1 LTTLSELADLVKG
14 KIVGDPTMVITGV
27 SEIQNGRES
36 TITFLGNLKYKK
48 YLPTTGASAV
58 VVPEASLLD
67 NKPGIVHHNPQ
78 LAIAKILGE
87 FTPKL
92 QYTSGV
98 NETAYVD
105 SKAKIGK
112 NVTIGPFSVIE
123 AGVIIGDDSNIGSH
137 TVIDQKTSIGKNCKI
152 FSNIHIYHGTNIGDN
167 AIIHSGT
174 VIGSDGFGFVTD
186 QDINHK
192 IPQNGYVIIGNDVEI
207 GANCAIDRGTIGDT
221 IIEDQCKLDN
231 HVHLAHNVRLGKGC
245 LLTAAVT
252 IAGSVEVGEFCIFAG
267 HVGVAP
273 HVKIGARSVLA
284 AKTGVSKSLTGGK
297 VYAGMPAREIR
308 EQHKREAVYLEVV
321 KIKKRLKILEK
332 RLTQTVNKEPL
343 VHLYHALVL
352 GCIQALR
359 VPLLLNLRLRTM
371 VSNFQE
377 RTLLVVLK

>member
-1 LTTLSELADLVKG
+1 MTTLSELADLGKG
-14 KIVGDPTMVITGV
+14 KIVGDPTIVITGV

-36 TITFLGNLKYKK
+36 TITFLSNLKYKK

-58 VVPEASLLD
+58 VVPEESLLD

-123 AGVIIGDDSNIGSH
+123 AGVIIGDHSNIGSH

-297 VYAGMPAREIR
+297 MYAGMPAREIR

-321 KIKKRLKILEK
+321 RIQKRLKILEK
-332 RLTQTVNKEPL
+332 
-343 VHLYHALVL
+343 
-352 GCIQALR
+352 
-359 VPLLLNLRLRTM
+359 
-371 VSNFQE
+371 
-377 RTLLVVLK
+377 

>member
-1 LTTLSELADLVKG
+1 MTTLSELADLVKG

-36 TITFLGNLKYKK
+36 TITFLSNLKYKK

-58 VVPEASLLD
+58 VVPEESLLD

-98 NETAYVD
+98 NENAYVN

-112 NVTIGPFSVIE
+112 NVTIGAFSVIE
-123 AGVIIGDDSNIGSH
+123 TGVIIGDNSNIGSH
-137 TVIDQKTSIGKNCKI
+137 TVIGQKTSIGKNCNI

-186 QDINHK
+186 QEINYK
-192 IPQNGYVIIGNDVEI
+192 IPQNGNVIIGNDVEI

-221 IIEDQCKLDN
+221 IIEEQCKLDN

-252 IAGSVEVGEFCIFAG
+252 IAGSVVVGEFCIFAG

-321 KIKKRLKILEK
+321 KIQKRLKRLEK
-332 RLTQTVNKEPL
+332 
-343 VHLYHALVL
+343 
-352 GCIQALR
+352 
-359 VPLLLNLRLRTM
+359 
-371 VSNFQE
+371 
-377 RTLLVVLK
+377 

>member
-36 TITFLGNLKYKK
+36 TITFLSNLKYKK

-58 VVPEASLLD
+58 VVPEESLLD

-252 IAGSVEVGEFCIFAG
+252 IAGSVVVGEFCIFAG

-321 KIKKRLKILEK
+321 KIQKRLKILEK
-332 RLTQTVNKEPL
+332 
-343 VHLYHALVL
+343 
-352 GCIQALR
+352 
-359 VPLLLNLRLRTM
+359 
-371 VSNFQE
+371 
-377 RTLLVVLK
+377 

>member
-1 LTTLSELADLVKG
+1 LTTLSELSDLVKG

-92 QYTSGV
+92 RYTSGV

-137 TVIDQKTSIGKNCKI
+137 TVIDQKTCIGKNCKI

-192 IPQNGYVIIGNDVEI
+192 IPQNGYVIIGNNVEI

-321 KIKKRLKILEK
+321 RIKKRLKILEK
-332 RLTQTVNKEPL
+332 
-343 VHLYHALVL
+343 
-352 GCIQALR
+352 
-359 VPLLLNLRLRTM
+359 
-371 VSNFQE
+371 
-377 RTLLVVLK
+377 

>member
-36 TITFLGNLKYKK
+36 TITFLSNLKYKK

-252 IAGSVEVGEFCIFAG
+252 IAGSVVVGEFCIFAG

-308 EQHKREAVYLEVV
+308 EQHKREAVYLEV
-321 KIKKRLKILEK
+321 IRIQKRLKRLEK
-332 RLTQTVNKEPL
+332 
-343 VHLYHALVL
+343 
-352 GCIQALR
+352 
-359 VPLLLNLRLRTM
+359 
-371 VSNFQE
+371 
-377 RTLLVVLK
+377 

>member
-1 LTTLSELADLVKG
+1 MTTLSELSDLVKG

-36 TITFLGNLKYKK
+36 TITFLSNSKYKK
-48 YLPTTGASAV
+48 YLPSTGASAV
-58 VVPEASLLD
+58 LVSKASLLD

-92 QYTSGV
+92 LYTRGV

-137 TVIDQKTSIGKNCKI
+137 TVIDQKTTIGKNCKI

-207 GANCAIDRGTIGDT
+207 GANCAIDRGTIGNT
-221 IIEDQCKLDN
+221 IIENQCKLDN

-252 IAGSVEVGEFCIFAG
+252 IAGSVDVGEFCIFAG

-273 HVKIGARSVLA
+273 HVTIGARSVLA

-321 KIKKRLKILEK
+321 RIQKRLKRLEK
-332 RLTQTVNKEPL
+332 
-343 VHLYHALVL
+343 
-352 GCIQALR
+352 
-359 VPLLLNLRLRTM
+359 
-371 VSNFQE
+371 
-377 RTLLVVLK
+377 

>member
-48 YLPTTGASAV
+48 YLPTTRASAV
-58 VVPEASLLD
+58 VVPEESLLD

-192 IPQNGYVIIGNDVEI
+192 IPQNGYVIIKNDVEI

-321 KIKKRLKILEK
+321 KIQKRLKILEK
-332 RLTQTVNKEPL
+332 
-343 VHLYHALVL
+343 
-352 GCIQALR
+352 
-359 VPLLLNLRLRTM
+359 
-371 VSNFQE
+371 
-377 RTLLVVLK
+377 

>member
-1 LTTLSELADLVKG
+1 MTTLSELSDLVKG
-14 KIVGDPTMVITGV
+14 KIIGDPTMVITGV

-36 TITFLGNLKYKK
+36 TITFLSNSKYKK
-48 YLPTTGASAV
+48 YLPRTGASAV
-58 VVPEASLLD
+58 VVSKASLLD

-92 QYTSGV
+92 LYTRGV

-123 AGVIIGDDSNIGSH
+123 AGVLIRDDSNIGSH

-186 QDINHK
+186 KDINHK
-192 IPQNGYVIIGNDVEI
+192 IPQNGYVIIGNNVEI

-252 IAGSVEVGEFCIFAG
+252 IAGSVVVGEFCIFAG

-321 KIKKRLKILEK
+321 RIQKRLKRLEK
-332 RLTQTVNKEPL
+332 
-343 VHLYHALVL
+343 
-352 GCIQALR
+352 
-359 VPLLLNLRLRTM
+359 
-371 VSNFQE
+371 
-377 RTLLVVLK
+377 

>member
-1 LTTLSELADLVKG
+1 LATLSELADLVKG
-14 KIVGDPTMVITGV
+14 TFIGDPTMVITGV

-36 TITFLGNLKYKK
+36 TITFLGNSKYKK
-48 YLPTTGASAV
+48 YLQTTDASAV

-67 NKPGIVHHNPQ
+67 NKPGIIHNNPQ

-87 FTPKL
+87 FTPKVK
-92 QYTSGV
+92 YMSGV
-98 NETAYVD
+98 SENAYVN

-112 NVTIGPFSVIE
+112 NVTIGAFSVIE
-123 AGVIIGDDSNIGSH
+123 TGVIIGDNSIIGSH
-137 TVIDQKTSIGKNCKI
+137 TVIGQKTIIGRNCNI

-174 VIGSDGFGFVTD
+174 VIGSDGFGLVTD
-186 QDINHK
+186 KDINHK
-192 IPQNGYVIIGNDVEI
+192 IPQNGNVIIGNDVEI
-207 GANCAIDRGTIGDT
+207 GANSAVDRGTIGDT

-284 AKTGVSKSLTGGK
+284 AKTGVSKSLIGGK
-297 VYAGMPAREIR
+297 VYAGMPAREIG
-308 EQHKREAVYLEVV
+308 EQHKREAVYSEVV
-321 KIKKRLKILEK
+321 RILKRLKKLE
-332 RLTQTVNKEPL
+332 
-343 VHLYHALVL
+343 A
-352 GCIQALR
+352 
-359 VPLLLNLRLRTM
+359 
-371 VSNFQE
+371 
-377 RTLLVVLK
+377 

>member
-1 LTTLSELADLVKG
+1 MTTLSELSDLVKG

-192 IPQNGYVIIGNDVEI
+192 IPQNGYVIIGNNVEI

-321 KIKKRLKILEK
+321 RIKKRLKILEK
-332 RLTQTVNKEPL
+332 
-343 VHLYHALVL
+343 
-352 GCIQALR
+352 
-359 VPLLLNLRLRTM
+359 
-371 VSNFQE
+371 
-377 RTLLVVLK
+377 

>member
-14 KIVGDPTMVITGV
+14 KIVGDPTMVIPGV

-36 TITFLGNLKYKK
+36 TITFLSNLKYKK

-67 NKPGIVHHNPQ
+67 NKPGIVNNNQQ

-123 AGVIIGDDSNIGSH
+123 AGVIIGDHSNIGSH

-192 IPQNGYVIIGNDVEI
+192 IPQNGYVIIGNNVEI

-252 IAGSVEVGEFCIFAG
+252 IAGSVVVGEFCIFAG

-321 KIKKRLKILEK
+321 RIQKRLKKLEK
-332 RLTQTVNKEPL
+332 
-343 VHLYHALVL
+343 
-352 GCIQALR
+352 
-359 VPLLLNLRLRTM
+359 
-371 VSNFQE
+371 
-377 RTLLVVLK
+377 

>member
-1 LTTLSELADLVKG
+1 MTTLSELADLVKG

-58 VVPEASLLD
+58 VVPKASLLD

-92 QYTSGV
+92 RYTSGV

-308 EQHKREAVYLEVV
+308 EQHKREAVYLEV
-321 KIKKRLKILEK
+321 IRIQKILKKLE
-332 RLTQTVNKEPL
+332 NK
-343 VHLYHALVL
+343 
-352 GCIQALR
+352 
-359 VPLLLNLRLRTM
+359 
-371 VSNFQE
+371 
-377 RTLLVVLK
+377 

>member
-1 LTTLSELADLVKG
+1 MTTLSELADLVKG
-14 KIVGDPTMVITGV
+14 KIVGDPTMVISGV

-36 TITFLGNLKYKK
+36 TITFLSNLKYKK

-152 FSNIHIYHGTNIGDN
+152 FSNIHVYHGTNIGDN

-321 KIKKRLKILEK
+321 RIQKRLKILEK
-332 RLTQTVNKEPL
+332 
-343 VHLYHALVL
+343 
-352 GCIQALR
+352 
-359 VPLLLNLRLRTM
+359 
-371 VSNFQE
+371 
-377 RTLLVVLK
+377 

>member
-1 LTTLSELADLVKG
+1 MTTLSELADLVKG

-36 TITFLGNLKYKK
+36 TITFLSNLKYKK

-92 QYTSGV
+92 RYTSGV

-284 AKTGVSKSLTGGK
+284 AKTGVSKSLIGGK

-321 KIKKRLKILEK
+321 RIQKRLKILEK
-332 RLTQTVNKEPL
+332 
-343 VHLYHALVL
+343 
-352 GCIQALR
+352 
-359 VPLLLNLRLRTM
+359 
-371 VSNFQE
+371 
-377 RTLLVVLK
+377 

>member
-1 LTTLSELADLVKG
+1 MTTLSELADLVKG

-36 TITFLGNLKYKK
+36 TITFLSNLKYKK

-58 VVPEASLLD
+58 VVPEESLLD

-252 IAGSVEVGEFCIFAG
+252 IAGSVVVGEFCIFAG

-321 KIKKRLKILEK
+321 RIQKRLKKLEK
-332 RLTQTVNKEPL
+332 
-343 VHLYHALVL
+343 
-352 GCIQALR
+352 
-359 VPLLLNLRLRTM
+359 
-371 VSNFQE
+371 
-377 RTLLVVLK
+377 

>member
-1 LTTLSELADLVKG
+1 MTTLSELSDLVKG
-14 KIVGDPTMVITGV
+14 KIIGDPTMVITGV

-36 TITFLGNLKYKK
+36 TITFLSNSKYKK
-48 YLPTTGASAV
+48 YLPSTGASAV
-58 VVPEASLLD
+58 VVSKASLLD

-92 QYTSGV
+92 LYTRGV

-186 QDINHK
+186 KDINHK
-192 IPQNGYVIIGNDVEI
+192 IPQNGYVIIGNNVEI

-284 AKTGVSKSLTGGK
+284 AKSGVSKSLTGGK

-321 KIKKRLKILEK
+321 RIQKRLKRLEK
-332 RLTQTVNKEPL
+332 
-343 VHLYHALVL
+343 
-352 GCIQALR
+352 
-359 VPLLLNLRLRTM
+359 
-371 VSNFQE
+371 
-377 RTLLVVLK
+377 

>member
-1 LTTLSELADLVKG
+1 MTTLSELSDLVKG
-14 KIVGDPTMVITGV
+14 KIIGDPTMVITGV

-36 TITFLGNLKYKK
+36 TITFLSNSKYKK
-48 YLPTTGASAV
+48 YLPRSGASAV
-58 VVPEASLLD
+58 VVSKASLLD

-98 NETAYVD
+98 NENAYVD
-105 SKAKIGK
+105 SKGKIGK

-186 QDINHK
+186 KDINHK
-192 IPQNGYVIIGNDVEI
+192 IPQNGYVIIGNNVEI
-207 GANCAIDRGTIGDT
+207 GANCAIERGTIGDT

-231 HVHLAHNVRLGKGC
+231 HVHLAQNVRLGKGC

-273 HVKIGARSVLA
+273 HLKIGARSVLA

-321 KIKKRLKILEK
+321 RIQKRLKRLEK
-332 RLTQTVNKEPL
+332 
-343 VHLYHALVL
+343 
-352 GCIQALR
+352 
-359 VPLLLNLRLRTM
+359 
-371 VSNFQE
+371 
-377 RTLLVVLK
+377 

>member
-1 LTTLSELADLVKG
+1 LTTLSELSDLVKG

-67 NKPGIVHHNPQ
+67 NKPGIIHHNPQ

-192 IPQNGYVIIGNDVEI
+192 IPQNGYVIIGNNVEI

-321 KIKKRLKILEK
+321 RIQKRLKRLEK
-332 RLTQTVNKEPL
+332 
-343 VHLYHALVL
+343 
-352 GCIQALR
+352 
-359 VPLLLNLRLRTM
+359 
-371 VSNFQE
+371 
-377 RTLLVVLK
+377 

>member
-1 LTTLSELADLVKG
+1 MTTLSELADLVKG

-36 TITFLGNLKYKK
+36 TITFLSNLKYKK

-321 KIKKRLKILEK
+321 RIQKRLKILEK
-332 RLTQTVNKEPL
+332 
-343 VHLYHALVL
+343 
-352 GCIQALR
+352 
-359 VPLLLNLRLRTM
+359 
-371 VSNFQE
+371 
-377 RTLLVVLK
+377 